1 MLAGHLVAWS
11 AFLGVAFTR
20 PLLPVLYT
28 CMHELYI
35 SMLAVDSAA
44 DLLKQQQSVTSLIVR
59 LMTCEI
65 PGSLRPHALVA

>member
-35 SMLAVDSAA
+35 SILAVDSA
-44 DLLKQQQSVTSLIVR
+44 DHLLKQKLSGTSLVLR